1 MIDWIL
7 FYDVSAE
14 FLPYDGGFLF
24 IVLCSLCLLLYW
36 FCMNGRQRNMFLIIA
51 VYFIG
56 VIINYSVALLNE
68 FGSTINGRIADS
80 TLTSVLTIFHS
91 KQGINKS

>member
-1 MIDWIL
+1 
-7 FYDVSAE
+7 
-14 FLPYDGGFLF
+14 
-24 IVLCSLCLLLYW
+24 
-36 FCMNGRQRNMFLIIA
+36 MNGRQRNMFLIIA

-56 VIINYSVALLNE
+56 VIINYSMALLNE